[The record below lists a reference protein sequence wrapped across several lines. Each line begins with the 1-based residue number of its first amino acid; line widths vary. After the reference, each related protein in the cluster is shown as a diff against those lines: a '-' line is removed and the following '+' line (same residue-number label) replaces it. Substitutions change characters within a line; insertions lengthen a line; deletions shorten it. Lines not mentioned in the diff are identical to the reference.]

1 MINVNRPVQTVD
13 KRMNIHRYEMWGSAT
28 FRTSGFFIQFC
39 HKAHT
44 RPAHCLMRIVNVWCC
59 GQNPAYPQNSATV
72 NYYHHSVY
80 KLLVVN
86 LATLVQVAGLPKKSR
101 LRPMSV
107 IKAST
112 WQKNCPT
119 PEVPTTRHRRDV
131 DLAAV
136 FPQQQGLTTWKHAIF
151 VPLCG

>member
-1 MINVNRPVQTVD
+1 MINVNRPIQTVD

-44 RPAHCLMRIVNVWCC
+44 RPAHCLMRIVNGWCC
-59 GQNPAYPQNSATV
+59 GQNPAYPQKSATV

-112 WQKNCPT
+112 WQKI
-119 PEVPTTRHRRDV
+119 VRLRRFQRQDTV
-131 DLAAV
+131 A
-136 FPQQQGLTTWKHAIF
+136 TSTWLPF
-151 VPLCG
+151 FLSNRGWRP